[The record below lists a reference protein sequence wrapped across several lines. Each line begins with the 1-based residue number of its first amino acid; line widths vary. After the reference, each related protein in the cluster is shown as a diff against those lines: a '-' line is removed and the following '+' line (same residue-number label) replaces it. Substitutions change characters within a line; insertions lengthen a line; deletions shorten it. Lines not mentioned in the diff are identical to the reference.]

1 MRRAAQ
7 AFVAV
12 LALLALLACMWR
24 PASADVPAVLVIEES
39 ATAVGSTIAAW
50 LAPVADQSGS
60 TSALGDITLA
70 DGAVVRAPAFTAVSY
85 PTEGAAIA
93 AVRATVEPG
102 LPAIEASLVALLQ
115 AQGQSALEWQYR
127 TVVTVEGVNGPE
139 PRTVTLGMRVTN
151 DGTSRRTGA
160 KISAGATRVLVV
172 SYVQKAVATGLPAGW
187 ALPGAG
193 KLTWQ
198 LFADDNAGTLTPI
211 GAETVEDVDG
221 RYDEPQDYADND
233 IDPQTGANLLASD
246 WVAPKLAAAK
256 ASKAIIDYG
265 RTVEPVYDEDA
276 AGNAIARVAIDLPN
290 RVFTAPSACDPA
302 AQPKF
307 EEHGSIG
314 WLLNNT
320 VDRYLLLSTDLVP
333 DAALM
338 PLGRVVT
345 QAVSPTQPVD
355 KAVYLAAGTSSADF
369 GMRVINPWNTPA
381 GQENTVYDVRA
392 DTVQGLPADRYLL
405 QGLRIVQQDSTSPWR
420 WCGDVPG
427 VGHVIADTAS
437 GALSING
444 NAVGFGPWVYAHRQG
459 LGRGEWFTRTMFMPG
474 VAPIGDG
481 RTTSGGFGFID
492 CTNITDWRGTT
503 RFDSSADARWRYV
516 SAGFGFAFNAQL
528 KRDRAIASLSA
539 DYMVLPP
546 GTVVASASYGTSN
559 CLVNT
564 AVTGWQ
570 SADRARLYRVTPV
583 GRTITYVPLN

>member
-1 MRRAAQ
+1 MNRAAQ
-7 AFVAV
+7 AFVGV
-12 LALLALLACMWR
+12 LVLVLLACMWR
-24 PASADVPAVLVIEES
+24 PAAADVPAVLVIEES
-39 ATAVGSTIAAW
+39 ATAAGSTIAAW

-60 TSALGDITLA
+60 TSALGDLTLA
-70 DGAVVRAPAFTAVSY
+70 DGAVVRAPVFTASASY
-85 PTEGAAIA
+85 PTEGAALA
-93 AVRATVEPG
+93 AVRAAVEPG
-102 LPAIEASLVALLQ
+102 LGPIEASLAALLQ
-115 AQGQSALEWQYR
+115 AQGQSAVQWQYR
-127 TVVTVEGVNGPE
+127 TVVTVDGVNGLE
-139 PRTVTLGMRVTN
+139 QRTVTLGMRVTN

-172 SYVQKAVATGLPAGW
+172 SYVQKAVAAGLPAGW

-193 KLTWQ
+193 KITWQ
-198 LFADDNAGTLTPI
+198 LFADDNTGTLTPI
-211 GAETVEDVDG
+211 GAETVEDVAG
-221 RYDEPQDYADND
+221 RYDEPQDLADNE
-233 IDPQTGANLLASD
+233 IDPQTGANLLASE
-246 WVAPKLAAAK
+246 WVAPKLAAVK

-276 AGNAIARVAIDLPN
+276 AGNSIARVAIDLPN
-290 RVFTAPSACDPA
+290 RVFTVPSACDPA

-381 GQENTVYDVRA
+381 GQENTVYDVRV

-427 VGHVIADTAS
+427 VGRVVADTAS
-437 GALSING
+437 GALSVNG
-444 NAVGFGPWVYAHRQG
+444 NAVGFGAWQYQETRG
-459 LGRGEWFTRTMFMPG
+459 TGRGGTVTTTTTLPG
-474 VAPIGDG
+474 VAPVGG
-481 RTTSGGFGFID
+481 RMTSGGNVVIN
-492 CTNITDWRGTT
+492 CSAPLWRGTA
-503 RFDSSADARWRYV
+503 RFDAGADARWRYV
-516 SAGFGFAFNAQL
+516 SGGYGFAFGAQL
-528 KRDRAIASLSA
+528 KNDRATASPSA

-546 GTVVASASYGTSN
+546 GTVVASASYGISN

-570 SADRARLYRVTPV
+570 SATRARLYRVTPA
-583 GRTITYVPLN
+583 GNSITYVPLN